1 MLKYQFSVSIKGK
14 SLIKEEFKNLTS
26 NFISLTLIQALN
38 YILPL
43 ITLPYLVKTLGIDN
57 FGLLSFAT
65 ATVAYFGIL
74 TDYGFNLTATKE
86 ISMNRDN
93 KSKVVEVFS
102 SVMSIKLLL
111 LLFSFL
117 LLNIVLFS
125 FERFS
130 EDWLIYLLSF
140 GSVVGQFLF
149 PVWFFQGMEKMRYMT
164 YLNVISKLI
173 FTIAIF
179 LFIEEREDI
188 YLVPLFFSLGGIVA
202 GLLSLYI
209 IYKEFN
215 IEFRLQKLSTLKNYL
230 VQGWHV
236 FLSRFYVSMYTTTNL
251 LLLGLFTN
259 TTVVG
264 YYSIAEKIVLAISG
278 LYEPLNQTLY
288 PYLARKYKENFKEFT
303 VLLKNISLLFIVTTV
318 ILFILSQY
326 FLYEL
331 IYLVNGAYNITIA
344 LLLTL
349 FLFRLLTYPYGGLFS
364 NALIIMQKTTYYM
377 RVMNYTVLLNFLTVP
392 LATYYF
398 QAQGLIVAF
407 ILVTFTH
414 VLLLRYYLY
423 LSIKDKLE

>member
-1 MLKYQFSVSIKGK
+1 MHLQRENLKI
-14 SLIKEEFKNLTS
+14 LTKEEFSNLTS
-26 NFISLTLIQALN
+26 NFISLTLLQALN

-74 TDYGFNLTATKE
+74 TDYGFNLTATKD
-86 ISMNRDN
+86 ISINRDN
-93 KSKVVEVFS
+93 KSKVVEIFS
-102 SVMSIKLLL
+102 SVMSIKFLL
-111 LLFSFL
+111 LLFSFF
-117 LLNIVLFS
+117 LLNIVVFS

-130 EDWLIYLLSF
+130 QDWVIYLLSF

-149 PVWFFQGMEKMRYMT
+149 PIWFFQGMEKMRYMT
-164 YLNVISKLI
+164 YLNLVSKLI

-179 LFIEEREDI
+179 VFIEEREDI

-202 GLLSLYI
+202 GMLSLYI

-215 IEFRLQKLSTLKNYL
+215 IEFKLQKLSTLKNYL

-303 VLLKNISLLFIVTTV
+303 ILLKNISFIFIVTTV
-318 ILFILSQY
+318 ILFILAQY
-326 FLYEL
+326 FIDGLV
-331 IYLVNGAYNITIA
+331 YLVNGEYDTTITF
-344 LLLTL
+344 LLTL
-349 FLFRLLTYPYGGLFS
+349 FLFRVLTYPYGGLFS
-364 NALIIMQKTTYYM
+364 NALIIMQETTYYM

>member
-1 MLKYQFSVSIKGK
+1 MKILT
-14 SLIKEEFKNLTS
+14 KEEFSNLTS
-26 NFISLTLIQALN
+26 NFISLTLLQALN

-74 TDYGFNLTATKE
+74 TDYGFNLTATKD
-86 ISMNRDN
+86 ISIHRDN
-93 KSKVVEVFS
+93 KYKVVEIFS
-102 SVMSIKLLL
+102 SVMSIKFLL

-117 LLNIVLFS
+117 LLNIVVFS
-125 FERFS
+125 FDRFS
-130 EDWLIYLLSF
+130 KDWVIYLLSF

-149 PVWFFQGMEKMRYMT
+149 PIWFFQGMEKMRYMT
-164 YLNVISKLI
+164 YLNLVSKLI

-179 LFIEEREDI
+179 IFVEEREDI
-188 YLVPLFFSLGGIVA
+188 YLVPLFFSLGGIIA
-202 GLLSLYI
+202 GSLSLYI
-209 IYKEFN
+209 IYREFN
-215 IEFRLQKLSTLKNYL
+215 IEFKLQKLSTLKNYL
-230 VQGWHV
+230 AQGWHV

-259 TTVVG
+259 TTIVG
-264 YYSIAEKIVLAISG
+264 YYSITEKIVLAISG

-288 PYLARKYKENFKEFT
+288 PYLARKYKENFTDFT
-303 VLLKNISLLFIVTTV
+303 LLLKNISILFIITTI

-326 FLYEL
+326 FIEGLVY
-331 IYLVNGAYNITIA
+331 IVNGEYETTIT

-349 FLFRLLTYPYGGLFS
+349 FLFRVLTYPYGGLFS
-364 NALIIMQKTTYYM
+364 NALIIMQETTYYM

-398 QAQGLIVAF
+398 QAQGLIIAF

-414 VLLLRYYLY
+414 VMLLRYYL
-423 LSIKDKLE
+423 SQIIKERINVE

>member
-1 MLKYQFSVSIKGK
+1 MHLQREDLKI
-14 SLIKEEFKNLTS
+14 LTKEEFRNLSS
-26 NFISLTLIQALN
+26 NFISLTLLQGLN
-38 YILPL
+38 YLLPL

-86 ISMNRDN
+86 ISINRDDN
-93 KSKVVEVFS
+93 SKVVEIFS
-102 SVMSIKLLL
+102 SVMSIKFLL
-111 LLFSFL
+111 LLFSFV
-117 LLNIVLFS
+117 LLNILIFS
-125 FERFS
+125 FDRFS
-130 EDWLIYLLSF
+130 KDWLIYLLSF

-164 YLNVISKLI
+164 YLNLISKLI

-179 LFIEEREDI
+179 VFIEQKEDI
-188 YLVPLFFSLGGIVA
+188 YLVPLFFSLGGIIA
-202 GLLSLYI
+202 GLLSLYT
-209 IYKEFN
+209 IYKDFN
-215 IEFRLQKLSTLKNYL
+215 IEFKLQKPSTLKNYL

-288 PYLARKYKENFKEFT
+288 PYLARKYKDSFKEFT
-303 VLLKNISLLFIVTTV
+303 ILLKNISLLFIVTTL
-318 ILFILSQY
+318 ILFSLSQY
-326 FLYEL
+326 FIDGL
-331 IYLVNGAYNITIA
+331 IYLVNGTYDTTIT

-349 FLFRLLTYPYGGLFS
+349 FLFRVLTYPYGGLFS
-364 NALIIMQKTTYYM
+364 NALIIMKETNYYM
-377 RVMNYTVLLNFLTVP
+377 RVMNYTVLINFLTVP

-398 QAQGLIVAF
+398 QAQGLIIAF
-407 ILVTFTH
+407 LLVTFTH
-414 VLLLRYYLY
+414 VLLLWYYLY
-423 LSIKDKLE
+423 QSIKQRIN

>member
-1 MLKYQFSVSIKGK
+1 VHLQREDLKI
-14 SLIKEEFKNLTS
+14 LTKEEFRNLSS
-26 NFISLTLIQALN
+26 NFISLTLLQGLN
-38 YILPL
+38 YLLPL

-86 ISMNRDN
+86 ISINRDDN
-93 KSKVVEVFS
+93 SKVVEIFS
-102 SVMSIKLLL
+102 SVMSIKFLL
-111 LLFSFL
+111 LLFSFV
-117 LLNIVLFS
+117 LLNILIFS
-125 FERFS
+125 FDRFS
-130 EDWLIYLLSF
+130 KDWLIYLLSF

-164 YLNVISKLI
+164 YLNLISKLI

-179 LFIEEREDI
+179 VFIEQKEDI
-188 YLVPLFFSLGGIVA
+188 YLVPLFFSLGGIIA
-202 GLLSLYI
+202 GLLSLYT
-209 IYKEFN
+209 IYKDFN
-215 IEFRLQKLSTLKNYL
+215 IEFKLQKPSTLKNYL

-288 PYLARKYKENFKEFT
+288 PYLARKYKDSFKEFT
-303 VLLKNISLLFIVTTV
+303 ILLKNISLLFIVTTL
-318 ILFILSQY
+318 ILFSLSQY
-326 FLYEL
+326 FIDGL
-331 IYLVNGAYNITIA
+331 IYLVNGTYDTTIT

-349 FLFRLLTYPYGGLFS
+349 FLFRVLTYPYGGLFS
-364 NALIIMQKTTYYM
+364 NALIIMKETNYYM
-377 RVMNYTVLLNFLTVP
+377 RVMNYTVLINFLTVP

-398 QAQGLIVAF
+398 QAQGLIIAF
-407 ILVTFTH
+407 LLVTFTH
-414 VLLLRYYLY
+414 VLLLWYYLY
-423 LSIKDKLE
+423 QSIKQRIN

>member
-1 MLKYQFSVSIKGK
+1 MHLQRENLKI
-14 SLIKEEFKNLTS
+14 LTKEEFSNLTS
-26 NFISLTLIQALN
+26 NFISLTLLQALN

-149 PVWFFQGMEKMRYMT
+149 PIWFFQGMEKMRYMT

-414 VLLLRYYLY
+414 VLLLKYYLSQ
-423 LSIKDKLE
+423 SIKERISLE